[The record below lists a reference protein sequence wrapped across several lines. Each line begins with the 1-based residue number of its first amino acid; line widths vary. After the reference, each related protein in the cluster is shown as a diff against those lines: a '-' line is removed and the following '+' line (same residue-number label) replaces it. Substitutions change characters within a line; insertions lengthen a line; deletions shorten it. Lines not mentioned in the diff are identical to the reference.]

1 LPCKKNSNVIKKLV
15 ELKSYYLALLLQCLY
30 NKDGEYGM
38 DLKVIREIA
47 KRYSPE
53 QIEGC
58 ITEQMKTG
66 MNVCLTDEGSEKII
80 NELSKAEVVRDL
92 MDHGMSL
99 ADALRELARRMR
111 LIQEGVQKA
120 G

>member
-1 LPCKKNSNVIKKLV
+1 MNIDMKL
-15 ELKSYYLALLLQCLY
+15 L
-30 NKDGEYGM
+30 
-38 DLKVIREIA
+38 REIA

-58 ITEQMKTG
+58 ITEQIETG
-66 MNVCLTDEGSEKII
+66 KNVCLRDKNSEKII

-92 MDHGMSL
+92 MDRGLEL

-111 LIQEGVQKA
+111 LVQSGFKENK
-120 G
+120 